1 MIPVKDHKGLYRD
14 VSSSAI
20 VNLDD
25 NSYYEYLKTKTKLL
39 EDQRKIENLENE
51 ISEIKKMLSEIIKNK

>member
-14 VSSSAI
+14 TSSNAI
-20 VNLDD
+20 INLDD
-25 NSYYEYLKTKTKLL
+25 NNYYEYLKTKNKLL

-51 ISEIKKMLSEIIKNK
+51 IDEIKKMLSDIITNK

>member
-14 VSSSAI
+14 TSSNAI
-20 VNLDD
+20 INLDD
-25 NSYYEYLKTKTKLL
+25 NNYYEYLKTKNKLL

-51 ISEIKKMLSEIIKNK
+51 IDEIKKMLSDIIKNK